1 MCCTAGGGRIHLEH
15 LQFRNKWAG
24 GQEAEAEGETMKS
37 SAAHLYIISASTVTI
52 RDCLFPGGEE
62 GSGGILVA
70 EEAFYQSLL
79 DLECQNPE
87 LRGSSGGVAGGNL
100 RLLIDFCI
108 FSQIR
113 LNAAVHSNNQAVA
126 VLSNCEVR
134 ECGGAG
140 VRAEEGST
148 LNLLNCQVWLALAG
162 GRCALAAQVREC
174 GLECVAVDTLSTVN
188 VRGCLLTRSGLA
200 GNLFLLLVCLCPPSP
215 LCPQTGGAPPGGTG
229 PASPWQA
236 GARAPCPGGES
247 GLNHDN

>member
-1 MCCTAGGGRIHLEH
+1 
-15 LQFRNKWAG
+15 
-24 GQEAEAEGETMKS
+24 MKS

-148 LNLLNCQVWLALAG
+148 LNLLNCQVWLALAEG
-162 GRCALAAQVREC
+162 WQVCTGRPGAGVRP
-174 GLECVAVDTLSTVN
+174 G
-188 VRGCLLTRSGLA
+188 VRGRGH
-200 GNLFLLLVCLCPPSP
+200 P
-215 LCPQTGGAPPGGTG
+215 LHRQ
-229 PASPWQA
+229 
-236 GARAPCPGGES
+236 CPG
-247 GLNHDN
+247 LPPHTQWTRW

>member
-1 MCCTAGGGRIHLEH
+1 MDKYELRFQVCCTAGGGRIHLEH

-24 GQEAEAEGETMKS
+24 VKEGETEGETMKS

-62 GSGGILVA
+62 GTGGILVA

-87 LRGSSGGVAGGNL
+87 LRGSSGGVEGGNL

-148 LNLLNCQVWLALAG
+148 LNLLNCQV
-162 GRCALAAQVREC
+162 V
-174 GLECVAVDTLSTVN
+174 
-188 VRGCLLTRSGLA
+188 
-200 GNLFLLLVCLCPPSP
+200 
-215 LCPQTGGAPPGGTG
+215 
-229 PASPWQA
+229 
-236 GARAPCPGGES
+236 PCPGLRQVWRWCPGAGVRAGVRHRGHRLHRQPP
-247 GLNHDN
+247 GLPPHPQWTGW